1 MTKTFTLVAGT
12 ALGLALVTGAGVAV
26 TAAREQ
32 GPRGFMG
39 PTGQGGPGGPGRGP
53 GGAGG
58 PGAIVPGLRALDL
71 TDTQREQLKVAMDP
85 HKAEFEAQA
94 KARQT
99 ARQALHVVVTAD
111 AFDEAA
117 IRQKS
122 ADLAVVDADGAV
134 LRAKVHAEVW
144 ALLTPEQQQKAK
156 AQQAEREARR
166 GQIRE
171 RIEQRRGQR
180 QPRRPQGEQQRD

>member
-12 ALGLALVTGAGVAV
+12 ALALALVTGAGVAV

-39 PTGQGGPGGPGRGP
+39 QIGQGGPGRGP

-58 PGAIVPGLRALDL
+58 PGGIVPGLRALDL
-71 TDTQREQLKVAMDP
+71 TDTQREQLKAAMDS
-85 HKAEFEAQA
+85 HTAEFEAQA

-99 ARQALHVVVTAD
+99 ARQALHAVVTAD

-144 ALLTPEQQQKAK
+144 ALLTPDQQQKAK
-156 AQQAEREARR
+156 AQQAQREARR

-180 QPRRPQGEQQRD
+180 EPRRLQGQQQRG